1 MTQDR
6 KNRLQGVIHVVDD
19 DASVRTALARL
30 LGAVGYEVRTHDSP
44 ASYLLEPQSDSAS
57 CLILD
62 VRMPQVSGLEMQDAL
77 AKLRI
82 PVPIIFLT
90 GHGDI
95 PMSVRAM
102 KAGAVDFLAK
112 PVPGHVLITAIDQAI
127 ARGEEERAVRA
138 HRRETKALYDR
149 LTAREREVFAHLIS
163 GQLNKEVAF
172 DLGTAERTVKA
183 HRHSILGKLG
193 AQSIADLCRI
203 ATELQ
208 IAPVRGSA

>member
-1 MTQDR
+1 
-6 KNRLQGVIHVVDD
+6 VV
-19 DASVRTALARL
+19 
-30 LGAVGYEVRTHDSP
+30 
-44 ASYLLEPQSDSAS
+44 
-57 CLILD
+57 LD
-62 VRMPQVSGLEMQDAL
+62 FEMPGLNGLEVQEQLSRSADL
-77 AKLRI
+77 L
-82 PVPIIFLT
+82 PVVFMT

>member
-95 PMSVRAM
+95 PMSVQAM
-102 KAGAVDFLAK
+102 RAGAVDFLTK
-112 PVPGHVLITAIDQAI
+112 PVKREHLLA
-127 ARGEEERAVRA
+127 AVRA
-138 HRRETKALYDR
+138 AFARQMASKADRTQMGELKARYDS
-149 LTAREREVFAHLIS
+149 LTTREREVFEGVVAGKLNKQIAA
-163 GQLNKEVAF
+163 QLNI
-172 DLGTAERTVKA
+172 AERTVKA
-183 HRHSILGKLG
+183 HRSQLMEKMQAHSV
-193 AQSIADLCRI
+193 ADL
-203 ATELQ
+203 
-208 IAPVRGSA
+208 VRQAEQLHK